1 MQSKLLHS
9 LDVIPFHSPDCPSL
23 DGKLNG
29 HPTIKAFNVCLALF
43 GTLYLHAFSFNLH
56 EILKRRILFHP
67 HYTYGEVGAQRGWV
81 TQLVS
86 WSSIYLVT
94 EPGLEHR
101 QFSTNVLNRST
112 MSPLCWTQIY
122 LCRTHA
128 DVSEVHLR
136 IFRSEVCWSIRE
148 LEGSPC
154 LHNILVPLPQS
165 DYKLFLRRVNIYLHS
180 LGANCLAFLDAHVM
194 NNSSSCRFLSL
205 CNSHLF
211 LSSGHLGYLKFTHT
225 HTPTLPPAPRTGP
238 DIWHTPTFDQFIFW
252 SWVGTI
258 FKAVAQGA
266 LRKEISDS
274 DCFQVP
280 YNLVSVD
287 E

>member
-1 MQSKLLHS
+1 
-9 LDVIPFHSPDCPSL
+9 
-23 DGKLNG
+23 
-29 HPTIKAFNVCLALF
+29 
-43 GTLYLHAFSFNLH
+43 
-56 EILKRRILFHP
+56 
-67 HYTYGEVGAQRGWV
+67 
-81 TQLVS
+81 
-86 WSSIYLVT
+86 
-94 EPGLEHR
+94 
-101 QFSTNVLNRST
+101 
-112 MSPLCWTQIY
+112 MSPPCWTQIY

-128 DVSEVHLR
+128 DVSEVSLLIVHLR

-225 HTPTLPPAPRTGP
+225 HTHTHTHYRQHPEQGLTYGIHLPLISSFSG
-238 DIWHTPTFDQFIFW
+238 
-252 SWVGTI
+252 VGWEQYSKPLHKVLWGKRFQTATAFKSLTI
-258 FKAVAQGA
+258 
-266 LRKEISDS
+266 
-274 DCFQVP
+274 
-280 YNLVSVD
+280 
-287 E
+287 